1 MIWLYNHS
9 HSTTIDSLS
18 YVIVIVNSE
27 GVVVGRGGSVG
38 ERGGEGV
45 GGSVI
50 EELSILSPVDDGGRE
65 VGAGAGEGERVL

>member
-9 HSTTIDSLS
+9 NCTLIDSVC
-18 YVIVIVNSE
+18 YVIINSE

-38 ERGGEGV
+38 EGGGEGV
-45 GGSVI
+45 GGSVV

-65 VGAGAGEGERVL
+65 VGAGAGEGGGVL

>member
-1 MIWLYNHS
+1 MIWLYTHS

-18 YVIVIVNSE
+18 YVIVNSE

-38 ERGGEGV
+38 EGGGEGV